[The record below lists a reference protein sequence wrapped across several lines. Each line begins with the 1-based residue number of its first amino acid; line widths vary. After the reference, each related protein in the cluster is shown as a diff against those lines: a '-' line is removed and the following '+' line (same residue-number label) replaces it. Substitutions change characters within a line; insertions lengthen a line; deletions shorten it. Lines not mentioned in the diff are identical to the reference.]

1 MTHINFTG
9 NAKKY
14 LILSIAI
21 IAAIVVATVM
31 IGPQLDIQFK
41 GGMIVTYA
49 YEGALDIESF
59 KYTVQDLTVQEVSFQ
74 QSTDI
79 ATGRQTVVVAMPG
92 TQTLNTDQMQELNQ
106 GILAGFPENNITTL
120 SSSNVD
126 PTMGTEFLTK
136 SIVAVAV
143 ASALI
148 VVFVA
153 FRFRRIGGFSAGV
166 MAVIALMHDV
176 IVVYGVFVVF
186 HMPINDNFIAV
197 VLTIL
202 GYSVNDTIV
211 IYDRIRENKRLMGL
225 KAPLSELVNTSIN
238 QSFRRSLN
246 TTITTVL
253 AMVVVTVV
261 AYLYNVDSILSFSFP
276 MILGLISGTYSSI
289 CIAGPLWVKWQQRKS
304 ATAAEA

>member
-261 AYLYNVDSILSFSFP
+261 AYL
-276 MILGLISGTYSSI
+276 
-289 CIAGPLWVKWQQRKS
+289 
-304 ATAAEA
+304 